1 MKKCRLHVAGCG
13 LSQPATRKQ
22 QPATGMPYELGITE
36 VGPAEYP
43 LIEVLRQTI
52 FDEVGHVSR
61 TTIAEDLE
69 GKQDVLALI
78 AHLEGN
84 PVGFKVGHA
93 GDRPGVYYSK
103 AGGVLK
109 EYRRQGLAARMQ
121 DWQHRFARSRGYRQ
135 VYFNSFSHFPEM
147 ILFGLSTGFAPVA
160 AERRELGGM
169 SFRFARSLEQE
180 PHRSSA
186 PLSAVDPPSEGRV
199 ELPHDDLNSLHR
211 AIAQGYRLVGLR
223 HDFEGGTTY
232 AMLERLAAVSPRYPA
247 M

>member
-1 MKKCRLHVAGCG
+1 
-13 LSQPATRKQ
+13 
-22 QPATGMPYELGITE
+22 MPYELGITE

-43 LIEVLRQTI
+43 LIEVLRQAI

-61 TTIAEDLE
+61 TTIAEDLQ

-109 EYRRQGLAARMQ
+109 EYRRLGLAGRMQ
-121 DWQHRFARSRGYRQ
+121 EWQHRFARSRGYRQ
-135 VYFNSFSHFPEM
+135 VYFNSFNHFPEM
-147 ILFGLSTGFAPVA
+147 ILFGLRSGFAPVA

-169 SFRFARSLEQE
+169 SFRFARSLEEE
-180 PHRSSA
+180 PRRSPS
-186 PLSAVDPPSEGRV
+186 PPSELDLPTERRI
-199 ELPHDDLNSLHR
+199 ELPYDDLNTLHW
-211 AIAQGYRLVGLR
+211 AIAQGYQLVGLR
-223 HDFEGGTTY
+223 HDFASDTTY
-232 AMLERLAAVSPRYPA
+232 ALLDRPAAVSPRRPA
-247 M
+247 G